1 MTLLRGGVK
10 LTLMKKLFLYIFLG
24 LLLCNAGVA
33 EEIIVHYSV
42 DVYDRFK
49 IEKLDDKNKVNF
61 AIERVSQRLRE
72 VISARGFTASVG
84 KTTSEIKATSVA
96 GHFHVNLE
104 IAVYPGLKLS
114 DDDQDETFAYL
125 TSKRCDGDVFHM
137 WAAWSMEKV
146 IDILISRW
154 DDYVFSQDI
163 AILDK
168 CPFKFPAIQSID

>member
-1 MTLLRGGVK
+1 MV
-10 LTLMKKLFLYIFLG
+10 LMKKLFLYIFLG

-72 VISARGFTASVG
+72 VISARGYTASVG

-104 IAVYPGLKLS
+104 VAVYTGLKLY
-114 DDDQDETFAYL
+114 DDDQDETFVYL

-168 CPFKFPAIQSID
+168 CPFKFPAIKSID